1 MDFLQLRYFKK
12 VAELESMSRA
22 AEELMV
28 SQPSLSKV
36 VKNLEGEL
44 GTSLFDRKGRNIELN
59 QNGRILLKHAN
70 AILRHMEDARAEI
83 RDATTRKAGKV
94 TLSSQAAT
102 GLLPDI
108 LFAFHEVFPAIQ
120 IIVTHKTSLL
130 QDGSDFFLF
139 ASREK
144 LEDPTVRC
152 LLKERCVL
160 AMSPENPL
168 AAKEEL
174 TLDDLRNQ
182 DFLILQ
188 NKRSL
193 SQMLFQFCEEAGFT
207 PHVVMQCDVQSAV
220 FNMIEHNMGVSF
232 VAEKSWS
239 IPHSSNIVL
248 RPIHHNGAYRYIY
261 LREQKDGYISEPARL
276 FDHFLIRY
284 FEKL

>member
-144 LEDPTVRC
+144 LE
-152 LLKERCVL
+152 E
-160 AMSPENPL
+160 
-168 AAKEEL
+168 EEL

-261 LREQKDGYISEPARL
+261 LRDRKDGYISEPARL

>member
-152 LLKERCVL
+152 LLI
-160 AMSPENPL
+160 
-168 AAKEEL
+168 
-174 TLDDLRNQ
+174 
-182 DFLILQ
+182 LILQ

-261 LREQKDGYISEPARL
+261 LRDRKDGYISEPARL